1 MIRIGIQGQQEDQFQ
16 IPSADHFL
24 LRKRCQD
31 EGQQDERTHDQKTV
45 TETVQKVPFS
55 DQTEQ
60 KTQKDPEQDG
70 TVSDRKGLQVVE
82 ADLQQDGCQDQVFE
96 QRDRISDTDPV
107 QCIQDPRQDLS
118 QGIEDT
124 DLFTAVAASSFQKQK
139 AQKRNEIERTQ
150 HMSAVIA
157 AGAGQQF
164 HISADTVQETAHKK
178 ADQKQ
183 KRYHILIILPHP
195 VSAFSISYQLSVTC
209 FSILLRYNEGGG
221 NSMKQFRC
229 IVENPMGIHARPAAL
244 LAQLCVS
251 LSSSVTLSCKGRIA
265 SGNDVLQILAL
276 DAKKN
281 DTIEVKVEGEYEE
294 ADALKVKA
302 VLCNDCIEEEGKAVL
317 KIAFFNTKDYDRL
330 FFTKLEEEKGP
341 GTYNCEITY
350 LESRLTKE
358 TAALAAG
365 HDAICIFVND
375 DASKEVIDILHQ
387 CNVSLIL
394 LRCAGFNNV
403 DLDACKE
410 YGITVL
416 RVPAYSPYAVAEHAM
431 AILQEANRR
440 LHKADR
446 KVRENNFALSG
457 LLGVDLH
464 NKICG
469 VMGTGKIGECFARIA
484 KGYGMNVI
492 AWDPYPNRDLV
503 NEGLLRYVS
512 KEELLEKADLISLHV
527 PLIMGE
533 NGTYHLIDR
542 EAIARMKDR
551 VMLVNTARGPLIDAE
566 ALIEALK
573 QGKFQAVAL
582 DVYEGEDEN
591 VYNDRSDE
599 ALPHSITARL
609 QMFPQLVLTSHQAFF
624 TREAMQAIAVTTME
638 NARNFNEGRD
648 PGQAKVV

>member
-1 MIRIGIQGQQEDQFQ
+1 
-16 IPSADHFL
+16 
-24 LRKRCQD
+24 
-31 EGQQDERTHDQKTV
+31 
-45 TETVQKVPFS
+45 
-55 DQTEQ
+55 
-60 KTQKDPEQDG
+60 
-70 TVSDRKGLQVVE
+70 
-82 ADLQQDGCQDQVFE
+82 
-96 QRDRISDTDPV
+96 
-107 QCIQDPRQDLS
+107 
-118 QGIEDT
+118 
-124 DLFTAVAASSFQKQK
+124 
-139 AQKRNEIERTQ
+139 
-150 HMSAVIA
+150 
-157 AGAGQQF
+157 
-164 HISADTVQETAHKK
+164 
-178 ADQKQ
+178 
-183 KRYHILIILPHP
+183 
-195 VSAFSISYQLSVTC
+195 
-209 FSILLRYNEGGG
+209 
-221 NSMKQFRC
+221 MKQFRC

-244 LAQLCVS
+244 LAQLCVG
-251 LSSSVTLSCKGRIA
+251 LSSSVTLSVRDRTA

-281 DTIEVKVEGEYEE
+281 DIIEVKVEGEYEE
-294 ADALKVKA
+294 SDALKVKA
-302 VLCNDCIEEEGKAVL
+302 ILCNDCIEEEGKAVL

-403 DLDACKE
+403 DLDACRE
-410 YGITVL
+410 CGITVL

-469 VMGTGKIGECFARIA
+469 VIGTGKIGECFARIA

-492 AWDPYPNRDLV
+492 AWDPYPNQDLV
-503 NEGLLRYVS
+503 REGLLRYVG

-533 NGTYHLIDR
+533 KGTYHLIDR

-599 ALPHSITARL
+599 ALSHSITARL

-624 TREAMQAIAVTTME
+624 TREAMQAIAVTTMG

-648 PGQAKVV
+648 LGNALVV